1 MDKYYAP
8 LLTPKGWFERGHQP
22 GVHIWTLPL
31 VAALIAL
38 KKLARSCH
46 KQPSQITHVVLIPWL
61 LWDEEWQSCF
71 EKEVDIWL
79 ILDNVP
85 FGLNL
90 HLNL

>member
-1 MDKYYAP
+1 MLHGNYDAGILLGINVRQLLPMNVSAWDVAENVLEGWCKSWMDKYYVP

-46 KQPSQITHVVLIPWL
+46 KQP
-61 LWDEEWQSCF
+61 
-71 EKEVDIWL
+71 
-79 ILDNVP
+79 
-85 FGLNL
+85 
-90 HLNL
+90 